1 MSNSPIQAVA
11 GANAAELI
19 LGLDTFG
26 DITHTPSGEPESHA
40 QVLRNVV
47 EQAVLADQLGI
58 DAITLGEHH
67 RDDFAISAP
76 EITLAAIAG
85 KTERILLGTGVTI
98 LSSDDPVRVY
108 QRFATLDAVSNG
120 RAEVI
125 LGRGSFTES
134 FPLFGYDL
142 SDYEALFAE
151 KLDLFDLLRREG
163 PVTWSGKHRSPL
175 VNQHI
180 YPTTEQPNG
189 VRSWIGVG
197 GSPHSVLRSVQS
209 GIPMMLAIIGGDP
222 SRFLPFANLY
232 RQTQDELGRAP
243 MPLGVH
249 SPGHVAET
257 DAEARDQLWPH
268 FEKNRNR
275 IGSERGWPN
284 TTRAEFEREADSG
297 SLYVGSAETVAQR
310 IAATV
315 RTLGADRFD
324 LKYSSGTMPHEQLI
338 SSIGL
343 YGTAVIPRVRE
354 LLAESYAE

>member
-1 MSNSPIQAVA
+1 MSDTHSTPATAGPTDPDPTPVA
-11 GANAAELI
+11 

-26 DITHTPSGEPESHA
+26 DVTVDTSGARLSHA
-40 QVLRNVV
+40 QVIRDVV
-47 EQAVLADQLGI
+47 EQAVLADSLGV

-67 RDDFAISAP
+67 RDDFALSSP
-76 EITLAAIAG
+76 EIALAAIASR
-85 KTERILLGTGVTI
+85 TEHILLGTGVTV

-108 QRFATLDAVSNG
+108 ERFATLDAVSGG

-142 SDYEALFAE
+142 ADYDALFSE
-151 KLDLFDLLRREG
+151 KLDLFARLRAEG

-175 VNQHI
+175 VNQEV
-180 YPTTEQPNG
+180 YPKTEQPDG
-189 VRSWIGVG
+189 VGAWIGVG
-197 GSPHSVLRSVQS
+197 GSPQSVLRSVQI

-222 SRFLPFANLY
+222 ARFAPFVNLY
-232 RQTQDELGRAP
+232 RQAQQELGRAP

-249 SPGHVAET
+249 SPGHVAAS

-268 FEKNRNR
+268 FEANRNR
-275 IGSERGWPN
+275 IGAERGWPA

-297 SLYVGSAETVAQR
+297 SLYVGAPETVAAK

-315 RTLGADRFD
+315 RLLGLDRFD
-324 LKYSSGTMPHEQLI
+324 LKYATGTMPHAQLMD
-338 SSIGL
+338 SIGL
-343 YGTAVIPRVRE
+343 FGQEVMPRVRQ
-354 LLAESYAE
+354 LLAE

>member
-1 MSNSPIQAVA
+1 MTHTPIQAVA
-11 GANAAELI
+11 GASAAELI

-26 DITHTPSGEPESHA
+26 DVTNTPDGQPEIHA
-40 QVLRNVV
+40 QVIRNIV

-58 DAITLGEHH
+58 DSFTLGEHH

-76 EITLAAIAG
+76 EIALATIAG

-108 QRFATLDAVSNG
+108 QRFATLDALSNG
-120 RAEVI
+120 RSEVM

-134 FPLFGYDL
+134 FPLFGYNL
-142 SDYEALFAE
+142 ADYETLFEE
-151 KLDLFDLLRREG
+151 KLDLFTKLRGEG
-163 PVTWSGKHRSPL
+163 AVTWSGKLRSPL
-175 VNQHI
+175 VDQEV
-180 YPTTEQPNG
+180 YPKTEQPGG
-189 VRSWIGVG
+189 VRAWIGVG
-197 GSPHSVLRSVQS
+197 GSPHSVLRSVQAQ
-209 GIPMMLAIIGGDP
+209 IPMMLAIIGGDP
-222 SRFLPFANLY
+222 ARFVPFANLY
-232 RQTQDELGRAP
+232 RQTQSELGLAP

-249 SPGHVAET
+249 SPGHVAAT

-284 TTRAEFEREADSG
+284 TTRTEFEQEADSG
-297 SLYVGSAETVAQR
+297 SLYVGSPESVAQR

-315 RTLGADRFD
+315 RTLGADRFN

-343 YGTAVIPRVRE
+343 YGTVVIPRVRE
-354 LLAESYAE
+354 LLA